1 MSGNQEMTKQG
12 QIIAPAELSRFYQT
26 WNVIFLIFDNF
37 IINIDVL
44 RRQMSGIYEVNE
56 LSDKDRKNK
65 NLGDKKLHI
74 WPSTIYKR
82 N

>member
-12 QIIAPAELSRFYQT
+12 QNTAPAELSRFYQT